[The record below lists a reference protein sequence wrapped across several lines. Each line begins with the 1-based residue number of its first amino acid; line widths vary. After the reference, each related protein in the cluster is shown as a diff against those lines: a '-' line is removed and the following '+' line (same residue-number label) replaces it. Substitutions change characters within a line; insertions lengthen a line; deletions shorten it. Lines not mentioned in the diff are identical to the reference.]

1 MSMSHRMSRRSA
13 INEAHTLDVIL
24 FSEIEISGCS
34 DGPAPAG
41 SPYKRVDCSC
51 GLVTPTE
58 RHRYNCSLL
67 EPPITGN
74 LQPHVRTHFRQ
85 SCAREDRADVWRPGP
100 GLGAHPPRL
109 EGFFVHRAERRFVS
123 AQSSDHR
130 EKRA

>member
-13 INEAHTLDVIL
+13 INEAHTLDGIL

-34 DGPAPAG
+34 DGAL
-41 SPYKRVDCSC
+41 SPSKRVDCSC

-74 LQPHVRTHFRQ
+74 LLPHVRAHFRQ
-85 SCAREDRADVWRPGP
+85 SCARECRADLWRPGP
-100 GLGAHPPRL
+100 GLGADPPGL
-109 EGFFVHRAERRFVS
+109 EGFFVHRIERRFVS
-123 AQSSDHR
+123 AQSSD
-130 EKRA
+130 